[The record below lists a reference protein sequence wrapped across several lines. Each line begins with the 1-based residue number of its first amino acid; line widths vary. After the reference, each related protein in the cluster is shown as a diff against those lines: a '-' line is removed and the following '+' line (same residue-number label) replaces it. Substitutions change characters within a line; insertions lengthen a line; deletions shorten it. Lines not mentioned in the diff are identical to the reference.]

1 MHILLTNDDGITA
14 KGLSILEEVV
24 ATVADKVTVVAP
36 EGQRSAASHA
46 MSINKDLYLKRI
58 ASPLHNV
65 TKYSLDGTPVD
76 CVKTA
81 MEFILKKDRPDLI
94 ISGINN
100 GYNLGSDVL
109 YSGTVSAAMEGPYY
123 LTPAVAV
130 SIGKMN
136 EGRARQTAKLVMQ
149 LIERVIFTGK
159 FPGIL
164 NINVSE
170 KKGDICLENVV
181 VAPQTV
187 QFYKNVIVEKKDE
200 NGDSCI
206 RIVGDIDMS
215 TAPKFSDIANIKA
228 GKITVTPLRWQQTAT
243 AAMETVDRLIFHK
256 Y

>member
-24 ATVADKVTVVAP
+24 ASVADKVTVVAP

-94 ISGINN
+94 LSGINN
-100 GYNLGSDVL
+100 
-109 YSGTVSAAMEGPYY
+109 GPYY

-149 LIERVIFTGK
+149 LVDRVIFTGK

-164 NINVSE
+164 NINVPE

-215 TAPKFSDIANIKA
+215 TAPTFSDIANIKA

>member
-136 EGRARQTAKLVMQ
+136 EGRARQT
-149 LIERVIFTGK
+149 
-159 FPGIL
+159 
-164 NINVSE
+164 
-170 KKGDICLENVV
+170 
-181 VAPQTV
+181 V

-200 NGDSCI
+200 KGDSCI

-215 TAPKFSDIANIKA
+215 TAPTFSDIANIKA